1 MKILQI
7 SPQVPLP
14 LDDGGRKGIYGI
26 AKGLADRGNGI
37 YFVCYSKNT
46 DNTSAEKELSTFC
59 RPYIIDVDTKNNI
72 GDVLLNLFSNV
83 PYNISKFKKLELLRF
98 VEKFL
103 KNEQVDIVHVDHLHL
118 GWIVDV
124 IRNIS
129 NVPIV
134 LREHNLELKIMERF
148 YMKEKNLFIKGYAK
162 LQYKKFIKYEPA
174 LAEKF
179 DRCIMITSKDEQR
192 LKELNPKVKTS
203 VIGVGISK
211 ELLEVNKKDIIPYSL
226 FHIGSL
232 KWRPNYDGLVWYL
245 EEVFPTIVTYQPK
258 VKFFIYG
265 IGAEELR
272 IPASL
277 QNNII
282 KVGYVKDLWNEI
294 LDKQLAVVP
303 LRIGSGIRV
312 KIIEML
318 GIGQNII
325 STSIGKEGIDA
336 ENERHLLIA
345 DSADEFIN
353 KTIAYFN
360 NEYDSAQLS
369 LNAKQ
374 MIKEKY
380 TWEKIAE
387 QFENEYSSL
396 LKK

>member
-26 AKGLADRGNGI
+26 TKGLADRGNEI

-59 RPYIIDVDTKNNI
+59 RPYIIDVNTKNNF
-72 GDVLLNLFSNV
+72 GGVLLNLFSKV
-83 PYNISKFKKLELLRF
+83 PYNISKFKKFELQRF

-134 LREHNLELKIMERF
+134 LREHNLEMKIMERF
-148 YMKEKNLFIKGYAK
+148 YEKQRNPIIKLYAK
-162 LQYKKFIKYEPA
+162 LQYKKFIKYEPT

-203 VIGVGISK
+203 MIGAGVDK
-211 ELLEVNKKDIIPYSL
+211 ELLDIKKKNILPYSI

-232 KWRPNYDGLVWYL
+232 EWLPNYDGLMWYL
-245 EEVFPTIVTYQPK
+245 EEIFPTIVAYQPK

-265 IGAEELR
+265 IGAEKLR

-303 LRIGSGIRV
+303 LRIGGGIRV

-336 ENERHLLIA
+336 DNKKHLLIA
-345 DSADEFIN
+345 DSAKDFIN

-360 NEYDSAQLS
+360 NEYDSAQFS

-374 MIKEKY
+374 LIKEKY

-396 LKK
+396 LKN